1 MCGTDRGG
9 CFQVDNNKVGHLICG
24 GGGGVFDI
32 EWHVRGISISSVN
45 RLGGR
50 K

>member
-1 MCGTDRGG
+1 MCSVDRGG
-9 CFQVDNNKVGHLICG
+9 WFQVDDNKVGHLIFG

-45 RLGGR
+45 RLDSR